1 MTDGK
6 RKKQVIQYPLY
17 ITRCPRAG
25 EKKKDTPVIRLRKPS
40 SRWRTDVSVAME
52 IQKQWRKLGLA
63 QRPAAVVRTGD
74 FGKTGQDY
82 RAFADLAMKNPLDN
96 FFVCESSR

>member
-1 MTDGK
+1 
-6 RKKQVIQYPLY
+6 
-17 ITRCPRAG
+17 
-25 EKKKDTPVIRLRKPS
+25 
-40 SRWRTDVSVAME
+40 ME